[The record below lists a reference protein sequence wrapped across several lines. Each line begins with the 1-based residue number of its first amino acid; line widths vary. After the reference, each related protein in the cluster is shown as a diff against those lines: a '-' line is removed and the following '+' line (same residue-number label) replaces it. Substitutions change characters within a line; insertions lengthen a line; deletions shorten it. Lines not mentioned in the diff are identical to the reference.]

1 MSRIGTGRRRGRS
14 ILAVTVAMM
23 IALSCT
29 STNPGDE
36 PPDPTTAPS
45 ESPANGDTSP
55 QPPRRYPGGWMPPEL
70 IRANL
75 PDDYV
80 ASSEKVDQA
89 REKLEHIVFL
99 IKENRTFD
107 HMFGRFP
114 GAEGATFGFTCDGTR
129 VPLRRAHDLQGGA
142 DHSFPGGLTAVNGGR
157 MNCFDQIRAGENL
170 RSYTQFSEE
179 QIPNYWAYART
190 FTLADNFFSS
200 VYGPTGLEHLWT
212 FAGQSNRFVD
222 HVREEQV
229 GEGEREYCDD
239 PTERAWRFRRLT
251 AHEEDIAYQ
260 LEEEPDI
267 AELARRFWREDWPCF
282 DVTILPDLLEERE
295 ISWRYYKGINKWVD
309 PLRWVRHARYGP
321 IWKKQVDVD
330 LFGRDLQQGRLPAVS
345 WVVPDYQVSEHPPH
359 SMCEGENWTVE
370 FLNELM
376 RSPEWES
383 TAVILTWDDFGG
395 FYDHVP
401 PPHVDLYGLGPRVP
415 TIVISPWAKPGYIES
430 RVLEFSSVL
439 KLIEVIHD
447 LPSMGPRDRRA
458 DDMLDAF
465 DFEQA
470 PIPPLILEPREC
482 PARS

>member
-1 MSRIGTGRRRGRS
+1 
-14 ILAVTVAMM
+14 
-23 IALSCT
+23 
-29 STNPGDE
+29 
-36 PPDPTTAPS
+36 
-45 ESPANGDTSP
+45 
-55 QPPRRYPGGWMPPEL
+55 
-70 IRANL
+70 
-75 PDDYV
+75 
-80 ASSEKVDQA
+80 
-89 REKLEHIVFL
+89 
-99 IKENRTFD
+99 
-107 HMFGRFP
+107 MFGRFP
-114 GAEGATFGFTCDGTR
+114 GAEGSTFGYTCDGSR
-129 VPLRRAHDLQGGA
+129 VELRRASDTGLGA

-157 MNCFDQIRAGENL
+157 MNCFDQIRGGENL
-170 RSYTQFSEE
+170 ISYTQFTEE

-222 HVREEQV
+222 HVRNDQV
-229 GEGEREYCDD
+229 GEGKREYCDD

-251 AHEEDIAYQ
+251 AHEEDIAYR
-260 LEEEPDI
+260 LEEEPDT

-282 DVTILPDLLEERE
+282 DVTILPDLLEERG
-295 ISWRYYKGINKWVD
+295 ISWRYYKGINEWVD

-321 IWKKQVDVD
+321 IWNKQVDVD
-330 LFGRDLQQGRLPAVS
+330 LFVRDLRSGRLPAVS
-345 WVVPDYQVSEHPPH
+345 WVVPDYADSEHPPH
-359 SMCEGENWTVE
+359 SVCEGENWTVE
-370 FLNELM
+370 VMNELM

-415 TIVISPWAKPGYIES
+415 TIVISPWAKPGYIEH

-447 LPSMGPRDRRA
+447 LPAMGPRDRRA

-470 PIPPLILEPREC
+470 PIHPLILEPREC